1 MPGTGKTTSIA
12 HIISLLVAR
21 GKTILL
27 TSYTHT
33 AVDNLLLKLITEEIP
48 FIRLGKTTNI
58 HPALK
63 KFTIDAYNLTTTDSI
78 TGNNLLRFVSYK

>member
-1 MPGTGKTTSIA
+1 MPGTGKTTTIA
-12 HIISLLVAR
+12 YIIRVLVAR

-33 AVDNLLLKLITEEIP
+33 AVDNLLLKLDEIGIE
-48 FIRLGKTTNI
+48 FIRLGRHDSV

-63 KFTIDAYNLTTTDSI
+63 KYTLDS
-78 TGNNLLRFVSYK
+78 GNISSTQELGGKKIMYCINI